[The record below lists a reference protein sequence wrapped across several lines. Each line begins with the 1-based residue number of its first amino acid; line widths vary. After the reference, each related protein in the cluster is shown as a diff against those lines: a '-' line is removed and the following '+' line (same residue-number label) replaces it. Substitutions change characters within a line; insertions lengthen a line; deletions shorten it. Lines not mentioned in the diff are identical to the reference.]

1 MVRKQTDTTTFEENV
16 TLQYKIECSYT
27 VQPRVILQ
35 KNFCPCASGDMNKNN
50 HRSSVHSSR
59 KPGNNS
65 SNAH

>member
-1 MVRKQTDTTTFEENV
+1 MVREQTGITTFEENV
-16 TLQYKIECSYT
+16 TLQCKIEYSYT

-35 KNFCPCASGDMNKNN
+35 KNFCPGTPGDMNKNN